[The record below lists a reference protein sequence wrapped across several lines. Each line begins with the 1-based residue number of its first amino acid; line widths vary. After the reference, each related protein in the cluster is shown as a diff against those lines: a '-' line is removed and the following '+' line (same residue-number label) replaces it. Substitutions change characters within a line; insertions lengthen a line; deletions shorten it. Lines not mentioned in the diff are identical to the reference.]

1 MPVQLTIPLV
11 QTSHQELISLAE
23 SGSPWTTSA
32 LESVVSAPTCTA
44 GASAPQQPVWV
55 ALLRL
60 GAPLG
65 SFDLPGW
72 KLTFRRVLYSIQCR
86 RSHLQLESVAMVISM
101 GNYLFQNRMHCL
113 KCPLTVALLGIVAF
127 LKLVIQ
133 PHALIMKISSSHLGF
148 VNVAMVICLN
158 YCQK

>member
-1 MPVQLTIPLV
+1 MPALQQPKTSAVNAYVTLSSTLQPPSSIPSKLQLQPNGAMKTWLVGDDIMPVQLTIPLV
-11 QTSHQELISLAE
+11 QTSHQVLISLAE

-65 SFDLPGW
+65 SPHWPEQPVPLNRGLVAAAPW
-72 KLTFRRVLYSIQCR
+72 SSIAAGLIRKKICK
-86 RSHLQLESVAMVISM
+86 SFGIAST
-101 GNYLFQNRMHCL
+101 NY
-113 KCPLTVALLGIVAF
+113 
-127 LKLVIQ
+127 
-133 PHALIMKISSSHLGF
+133 
-148 VNVAMVICLN
+148 
-158 YCQK
+158 